1 MDRSELIEKNGT
13 IREQIG
19 KFFLDMAKLSFA
31 GVVLA
36 KMAYIR
42 PEDSF
47 MSVVTTITVGSLLT
61 ISYLVIGILI
71 LKLYVLLDMAL
82 FFGIWLIAAIGFI
95 IWLLSKRGR
104 RWPASL

>member
-1 MDRSELIEKNGT
+1 MDRSELKEKNRT

-61 ISYLVIGILI
+61 ISFLFIYNTSIVYQVDFIKKILWNQ
-71 LKLYVLLDMAL
+71 L
-82 FFGIWLIAAIGFI
+82 FL
-95 IWLLSKRGR
+95 
-104 RWPASL
+104 

>member
-1 MDRSELIEKNGT
+1 MDRSELKEKNRT

-61 ISYLVIGILI
+61 ISFLVSGILI
-71 LKLYVLLDMAL
+71 LKL
-82 FFGIWLIAAIGFI
+82 
-95 IWLLSKRGR
+95 
-104 RWPASL
+104 

>member
-1 MDRSELIEKNGT
+1 
-13 IREQIG
+13 
-19 KFFLDMAKLSFA
+19 MAKLSFA

-61 ISYLVIGILI
+61 ISFLVIGILI
-71 LKLYVLLDMAL
+71 LKL
-82 FFGIWLIAAIGFI
+82 
-95 IWLLSKRGR
+95 
-104 RWPASL
+104 